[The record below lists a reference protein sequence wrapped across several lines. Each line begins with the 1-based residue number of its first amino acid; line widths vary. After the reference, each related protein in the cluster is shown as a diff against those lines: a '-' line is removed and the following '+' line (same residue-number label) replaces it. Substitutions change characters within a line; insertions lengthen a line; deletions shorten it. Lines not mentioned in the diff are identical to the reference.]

1 MASPPQCMMR
11 CGGELVLGPT
21 GWTKLLQES
30 GVTKSYIEAKRLVSI
45 ASATVFLVLPLPG
58 RAQAA
63 AAEEAMPK
71 FDKAYLSSKAAIDAG
86 QEVWS
91 AQCRHCHG
99 RAAYPGKAP
108 KLSPGGYTPEF
119 VFDRVTNGFGKMPP
133 WKDVFTLEQRK
144 GVVAYIKSDAFS
156 P

>member
-1 MASPPQCMMR
+1 MNR
-11 CGGELVLGPT
+11 RIG
-21 GWTKLLQES
+21 
-30 GVTKSYIEAKRLVSI
+30 AKRLLSV
-45 ASATVFLVLPLPG
+45 ASAVGLLVPPVLG
-58 RAQAA
+58 WAQATV
-63 AAEEAMPK
+63 AEEPVPK
-71 FDKAYLSSKAAIDAG
+71 FEKAYLSSKAAIDAG
-86 QEVWS
+86 QEVWN

>member
-1 MASPPQCMMR
+1 M
-11 CGGELVLGPT
+11 
-21 GWTKLLQES
+21 LLKEF
-30 GVTKSYIEAKRLVSI
+30 GVTNRRIEAKRLLSV
-45 ASATVFLVLPLPG
+45 ASAIVLLVLPVPG
-58 RAQAA
+58 WAQAA
-63 AAEEAMPK
+63 AAEESVPK

-86 QEVWS
+86 QEVWT

>member
-1 MASPPQCMMR
+1 MA
-11 CGGELVLGPT
+11 GAAVL
-21 GWTKLLQES
+21 
-30 GVTKSYIEAKRLVSI
+30 
-45 ASATVFLVLPLPG
+45 LVLPVPG
-58 RAQAA
+58 WAQAA
-63 AAEEAMPK
+63 AAEEPMPK

-91 AQCRHCHG
+91 TQCRHCHG
-99 RAAYPGKAP
+99 RSAYPGKAP